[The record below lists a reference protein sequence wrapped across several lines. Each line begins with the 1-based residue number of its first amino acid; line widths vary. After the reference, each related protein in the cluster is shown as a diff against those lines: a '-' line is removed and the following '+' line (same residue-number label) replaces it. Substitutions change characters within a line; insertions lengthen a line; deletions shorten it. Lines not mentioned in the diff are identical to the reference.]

1 MFKHTV
7 DFQCKGC
14 SKESYDVIPIQR
26 IMEKLDSHF
35 ERNDLKSAGELLLY
49 WEREARNL
57 HDERG
62 LLEILNE
69 EIGYFRR
76 TAEADKALA
85 AVSEAFSLI
94 EALEIENEES
104 SATIFLNGATTMKA
118 FGKTRDAMHYYAK
131 AKEIYDSKLSPD
143 DYRLAAYY
151 NNVSSAYK
159 ELGDAEGAEKACY
172 AAISVLDGN
181 PEYNGEIAVTHVN
194 LAHIYYDS
202 DNFDERVYEQMEIAW
217 ELLSSKDNRHDGA
230 FAFLC
235 SKCYPSFAYFGYF
248 DYEKR
253 LKELC
258 KRIYEGN

>member
-1 MFKHTV
+1 MT
-7 DFQCKGC
+7 DIQCKGC
-14 SKESYDVIPIQR
+14 SKESYDVIPIRR

-35 ERNDLKSAGELLLY
+35 EKNDLKRAGELLQY

-57 HDERG
+57 SDKRG

-69 EIGYFRR
+69 QIGYFRR
-76 TAEADKALA
+76 TGDSERALG

-94 EALEIENEES
+94 DKLELSDDES
-104 SATIFLNGATTMKA
+104 SATVYLNGATTMKA
-118 FGKTRDAMHYYAK
+118 FGKVADAMQCYFR
-131 AKEIYDSKLSPD
+131 AKEIYDSALSPD
-143 DYRLAAYY
+143 DYRVAAYY

-159 ELGDAEGAEKACY
+159 ELGEIENAEKACH
-172 AAISVLDGN
+172 AAISVLGGN

-194 LAHIYYDS
+194 LAHIYYDA
-202 DNFDERVYEQMEIAW
+202 DNFDERVYEHMERAW
-217 ELLSSKDNRHDGA
+217 ELLSSPDNRHDGA

-248 DYEKR
+248 EYEKT